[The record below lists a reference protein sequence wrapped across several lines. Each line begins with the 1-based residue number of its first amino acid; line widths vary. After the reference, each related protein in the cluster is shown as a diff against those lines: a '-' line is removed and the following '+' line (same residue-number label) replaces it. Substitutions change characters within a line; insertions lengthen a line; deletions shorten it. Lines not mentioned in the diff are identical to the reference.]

1 MADTKTAG
9 YDASTGEFTPPDGY
23 TLSTTGTWKG
33 NVYLRYASTT
43 AGSDDLVYTLPG
55 MVGKTFNINGAK
67 TVVLDHEQDNTV
79 AYAAGTKFY
88 GSLAHADTVTIADSG
103 TYNLW
108 DTSKFSYIDTLD
120 ASSASG
126 SVAMA
131 GGYGDKTL
139 IGSSYADKL
148 AGTSYNTTIDGGA
161 GNDTIWCKSGK
172 ETILFGTGS
181 GRDVVYDFDG
191 SKDEVRTK
199 SGSLAAVGTW
209 GGNVCLRYTS
219 DDVLNIVGAV
229 GKSITVDKSKI
240 VALDQSKDNTVAYAA
255 GTKFYGSLA
264 HADTVTIADSGTYH
278 LWDTSKFSFID
289 TLDASSATGSVKLA
303 GGYGDKTLIGS
314 SYADVF
320 AGTSYHTTIRGG
332 AGDDIIYCKS
342 GRETIEFGTGD
353 GSDTVY
359 DADVNDQISFYDAT
373 SLSDLSFT
381 KDGNNLVISLSNS
394 KSDKI
399 TLTDWVTSTSKLAAI
414 TLKDGTAYT
423 ITSDYKVLDASG
435 KDQGITFSGLD
446 SQKIYSVS
454 SRDGDET
461 LSSYQSGKDVIQLTD
476 GTYSGDYKVSGSDVI
491 LTVGSQKITIT
502 GGVGKILSIWNQDGT
517 RASYYYDADGFATG
531 SDYTYSTDKTY
542 YELTTEFGAGTES
555 LYTPKNVYISDNEA
569 HTLTVNASGAAS
581 DTVLQIMT
589 GESSSA
595 VTNIIGGA
603 GTTFMK
609 GAANVW
615 PPANG
620 GTINYYGG
628 SGTDVFRLYATSEG
642 TQYTIWNY
650 TAGKDII
657 VQDSNGNSTEHA
669 FNSYQVDGTDIVLYT
684 SDGSSVRV
692 KNITD
697 INDLIIYGP
706 HTQYDEYKG
715 SGKATFLPTN
725 QRNYVGTKAPDDMT
739 LSENNTVATLS
750 SSYSGDFYFD
760 DYYNSKYP
768 ITTVDARK
776 TKQGLVM
783 TGTERDE
790 TFYASTGNSIING
803 NGGTDTVYFNSGYD
817 TLEWAMG
824 ADSALGEPLGNAIV
838 YNYDANKDEL
848 DFERFDKHITGY
860 TVSGSDI
867 VVHADNGHTLTIKN
881 FSEKAFK
888 GKFTSTSKLTTTT
901 SSMVSSSE
909 DKSSLSYL
917 TQVQAVSSTSAS
929 VLPAETSGTTISAS
943 SVTLAASK

>member
-23 TLSTTGTWKG
+23 TLSTTGTWNG

-55 MVGKTFNINGAK
+55 MVGKTFTINGAK
-67 TVVLDHEQDNTV
+67 TV
-79 AYAAGTKFY
+79 
-88 GSLAHADTVTIADSG
+88 
-103 TYNLW
+103 
-108 DTSKFSYIDTLD
+108 
-120 ASSASG
+120 
-126 SVAMA
+126 
-131 GGYGDKTL
+131 
-139 IGSSYADKL
+139 
-148 AGTSYNTTIDGGA
+148 
-161 GNDTIWCKSGK
+161 
-172 ETILFGTGS
+172 
-181 GRDVVYDFDG
+181 
-191 SKDEVRTK
+191 
-199 SGSLAAVGTW
+199 
-209 GGNVCLRYTS
+209 
-219 DDVLNIVGAV
+219 
-229 GKSITVDKSKI
+229 
-240 VALDQSKDNTVAYAA
+240 ALDQSQDNTVAYAA

-278 LWDTSKFSFID
+278 LYDTSKFSYID
-289 TLDASSATGSVKLA
+289 TLDASSATGSVTLA
-303 GGYGDKTLIGS
+303 GGYGPKTIIGS
-314 SYADVF
+314 SYADQL
-320 AGTSYHTTIRGG
+320 AGTSYNTTIDGGAGNDTIWCKSGKETILFGEGSGRDTVYNFDASKDAIKTKSGSLASVGTYGSNVYLRYTSDDVLNVVGAVGKSITLDGSKIVALDQSQDNTVAYAAGTKFYGSLAHADTVTIADSGTYHLYDTSKFSYIDTLDASSATGSVTLAGGYGPKTIIGSSYADTLSGTSYNTTIRGG
-332 AGDDIIYCKS
+332 AGDDTIYCKS
-342 GRETIEFGTGD
+342 GKETIEFGTGD
-353 GSDTVY
+353 GSDTVIGA
-359 DADVNDQISFYDAT
+359 DASDQLSFYDAT
-373 SLSDLSFT
+373 SLSDLSFA
-381 KDGNNLVISLSNS
+381 KDGNNLVISLSAS
-394 KSDKI
+394 TSDKV
-399 TLTDWVTSTSKLAAI
+399 TLTDWVASTSKLATI

-435 KDQGITFSGLD
+435 NDQGVTFSGVD
-446 SQKIYSVS
+446 SQQIYSVS
-454 SRDGDET
+454 SSDGDKT
-461 LSSYQSGKDVIQLTD
+461 LSSYQSGVDVIQLTD
-476 GTYSGDYKVSGSDVI
+476 GTYSGDYTVSGSDVI

-502 GGVGKILSIWNQDGT
+502 DGVGKILSIWNQDGT

-768 ITTVDARK
+768 ITTVDARHC
-776 TKQGLVM
+776 TTSGVM
-783 TGTERDE
+783 KGTDNDE
-790 TFYASTGNSIING
+790 TFYASSKSTFFLPS
-803 NGGTDTVYFNSGYD
+803 GGTDTYYLGDGYD
-817 TLEWAMG
+817 TVEWAIGNDDYM
-824 ADSALGEPLGNAIV
+824 PMGNAVV
-838 YNYDANKDEL
+838 YNYNANKDSL
-848 DFERFDKHITGY
+848 DFENFSKNISGY
-860 TVSGSDI
+860 AVSGSDI
-867 VVHADNGHTLTIKN
+867 VVYATNGKTLTIKN
-881 FSEKAFK
+881 FSERAFK
-888 GKFTSTSKLTTTT
+888 AKFTSTSKLTTTS

-929 VLPAETSGTTISAS
+929 VLPAETSNTSMSAS

>member
-1 MADTKTAG
+1 
-9 YDASTGEFTPPDGY
+9 
-23 TLSTTGTWKG
+23 
-33 NVYLRYASTT
+33 
-43 AGSDDLVYTLPG
+43 
-55 MVGKTFNINGAK
+55 
-67 TVVLDHEQDNTV
+67 
-79 AYAAGTKFY
+79 
-88 GSLAHADTVTIADSG
+88 
-103 TYNLW
+103 
-108 DTSKFSYIDTLD
+108 
-120 ASSASG
+120 
-126 SVAMA
+126 
-131 GGYGDKTL
+131 
-139 IGSSYADKL
+139 
-148 AGTSYNTTIDGGA
+148 
-161 GNDTIWCKSGK
+161 
-172 ETILFGTGS
+172 
-181 GRDVVYDFDG
+181 
-191 SKDEVRTK
+191 
-199 SGSLAAVGTW
+199 
-209 GGNVCLRYTS
+209 
-219 DDVLNIVGAV
+219 
-229 GKSITVDKSKI
+229 
-240 VALDQSKDNTVAYAA
+240 
-255 GTKFYGSLA
+255 
-264 HADTVTIADSGTYH
+264 
-278 LWDTSKFSFID
+278 
-289 TLDASSATGSVKLA
+289 
-303 GGYGDKTLIGS
+303 
-314 SYADVF
+314 
-320 AGTSYHTTIRGG
+320 
-332 AGDDIIYCKS
+332 
-342 GRETIEFGTGD
+342 
-353 GSDTVY
+353 
-359 DADVNDQISFYDAT
+359 
-373 SLSDLSFT
+373 
-381 KDGNNLVISLSNS
+381 
-394 KSDKI
+394 
-399 TLTDWVTSTSKLAAI
+399 
-414 TLKDGTAYT
+414 
-423 ITSDYKVLDASG
+423 
-435 KDQGITFSGLD
+435 
-446 SQKIYSVS
+446 
-454 SRDGDET
+454 
-461 LSSYQSGKDVIQLTD
+461 
-476 GTYSGDYKVSGSDVI
+476 
-491 LTVGSQKITIT
+491 
-502 GGVGKILSIWNQDGT
+502 
-517 RASYYYDADGFATG
+517 
-531 SDYTYSTDKTY
+531 
-542 YELTTEFGAGTES
+542 
-555 LYTPKNVYISDNEA
+555 
-569 HTLTVNASGAAS
+569 
-581 DTVLQIMT
+581 MT

-750 SSYSGDFYFD
+750 STYTNDSFYFD
-760 DYYNSKYP
+760 DYYNQNYP